1 MGHQALSLAAKLAN
15 SVGRSNTLHKTHP
28 PVEFEAVRG
37 ADDARLKGQRRIRA
51 ENKEGDFVYQLSTP
65 KKYQLANPMWL
76 KGLERVKGNRPSR
89 RYALKSLAIS
99 RRLVGVL

>member
-1 MGHQALSLAAKLAN
+1 MPGVALICRIHSGMGHQALSLAAKLAN

-51 ENKEGDFVYQLSTP
+51 ENKEGDFVSTQHPQKVSTRKPDAP
-65 KKYQLANPMWL
+65 K
-76 KGLERVKGNRPSR
+76 
-89 RYALKSLAIS
+89 
-99 RRLVGVL
+99 